1 MGRRREHLLLL
12 YAPKFFLLCQYSR
25 PCIMPS
31 MPDEAYSILY
41 LLVVRHLLLTGDKTV
56 ESGTLF
62 SSRKVYWPFL
72 GSMMAESQ
80 QVGGYQTDQSQTQL
94 LHAVSPLINLETQH
108 DRRSAQVWTKR
119 AFSTFCRCD
128 GRAKGICYRAPKWI
142 L

>member
-1 MGRRREHLLLL
+1 
-12 YAPKFFLLCQYSR
+12 
-25 PCIMPS
+25 

-80 QVGGYQTDQSQTQL
+80 QVGGYQTDQSPTQL
-94 LHAVSPLINLETQH
+94 LQEKAGSKDRPRGHH
-108 DRRSAQVWTKR
+108 DVVPAI
-119 AFSTFCRCD
+119 A
-128 GRAKGICYRAPKWI
+128 
-142 L
+142 